1 MAMKDAVLGLIVERR
16 GYGYDLIRRFNER
29 FGDAWDLNPST
40 VYAAL
45 ETLELEGFI
54 VEHEPK
60 SAAQGASQGR
70 SRRQPRVIYKATHP
84 GEEKFLTWLTAP
96 VAEIDPV
103 RADIFLK
110 IGTTTKPQ
118 QALALIQVL
127 DAQIDAHANELA
139 RHLSRYHL
147 DIGNARH
154 VEWLTAVPWFMTEAA
169 ITRLQGDL
177 NWLRRVRI
185 GAEAFR
191 AHGFIPLADLPTPR
205 SLSLG

>member
-29 FGDAWDLNPST
+29 FGEAWDLNQST

-45 ETLELEGFI
+45 DALEKDGCI
-54 VEHEPK
+54 VGHERG
-60 SAAQGASQGR
+60 STAQRERARSQR
-70 SRRQPRVIYKATHP
+70 QTIVTYDATSRGKD
-84 GEEKFLTWLTAP
+84 KFLTWLTAP

-110 IGTTTKPQ
+110 IGTTTTPQ
-118 QALALIQVL
+118 QALPLIQVL

-154 VEWLTAVPWFMTEAA
+154 VEWLAAVPWFMTEAA

>member
-1 MAMKDAVLGLIVERR
+1 MKDAVLGLIIERR

-29 FGDAWDLNPST
+29 FGEAWDLNQST

-45 ETLELEGFI
+45 DALEKEKCI
-54 VEHEPK
+54 VGHERGGAPQ
-60 SAAQGASQGR
+60 SARGR
-70 SRRQPRVIYKATHP
+70 SRRQKIVIYDANAR

-96 VAEIDPV
+96 VTDIDPV

-110 IGTTTKPQ
+110 IGTTTTPQ
-118 QALALIQVL
+118 QAFALIQVL

-147 DIGNARH
+147 DIGNARR

-191 AHGFIPLADLPTPR
+191 AHGFIPLAELPTPQ
-205 SLSLG
+205 SVSLG